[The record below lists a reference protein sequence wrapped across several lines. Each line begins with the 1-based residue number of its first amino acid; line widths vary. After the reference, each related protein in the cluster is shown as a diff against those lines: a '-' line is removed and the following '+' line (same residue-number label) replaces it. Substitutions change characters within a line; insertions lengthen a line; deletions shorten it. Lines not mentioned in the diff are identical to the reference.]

1 MGQSPESA
9 PALPG
14 QPGSADKG
22 EGDGPGHGPNNRNT
36 ALARAWALKDL
47 CYQAWSTDPA
57 RAVRTAQDL
66 QALLTDALPAAQ
78 RGEISALADWTGG
91 LAAVI
96 QGRMA
101 DAVLAFDRAAAG
113 LRAAGQAD
121 AAAQTQ
127 VPKIMAL
134 SMLGQHRLATDCAV
148 AAQRELRALGNLG
161 AAARVSQNLGAL
173 LYRRDAYAD
182 AARHYREAALLFA
195 RLQDHLHSVLADI
208 GLADAMTALGDFDE
222 AQRIYAR
229 ARMRAT
235 RHGLALPLAMVDESL
250 ALLDLAR
257 GRYREALAGLVSA
270 RDRYQALG
278 LPQYLAIAEKQ
289 LGDAYLELRLLPEA
303 RALLATA
310 EQRFRQLGLPD
321 EEAWVLAQGARTD
334 ALLGQVALAG
344 AGFAAAARLFAAQG
358 NAVGQAAVALAQAE
372 LALADGQSA
381 TALQHARRAQQGFD
395 AAGQA
400 DGSARAA
407 VLSAQ
412 ARLQGGEVAQAQAAF
427 EAALASAQ
435 ALQQWPVQQRC
446 LVGLGQAA
454 LARADAAGASR
465 YFESAIAAFE
475 ERRLALPGDEIR
487 SAFLTDHLRPY
498 QAQLHAALASADAV
512 SVLWQADRI
521 RARALDERLQAGPAQ
536 APDDDTQALRER
548 LNWLYRRVQR
558 LQDDGEDSPSLVAEL
573 RQTER
578 ALLERARRQRLQPP
592 AVLANPPPANPPPA
606 NQALAGR
613 VGPDAKASSAAS
625 PSDAQALRLALQAA
639 LAEGDALVAYGI
651 DADDLFAVVVTPGAI
666 QLLRHLAPWS
676 AALAALRAAQF
687 QLETLRNGLAPVAQH
702 LPMLA
707 RRAQA
712 RLQAL
717 HEVVWAPLAPALAA
731 CRRVLVVPHGPLG
744 GLPLAALHD
753 GRQCLGERFDL
764 ALAPSVR
771 AALRGLQSPAK
782 PARRVLA
789 LGESSRL
796 PHAAQ
801 EALAVAALYPAG
813 QAWVGADA
821 TLARLTATAAQADVL
836 HLACHAQ
843 FRSDN
848 PRFSALY
855 LLDAVLSVEA
865 IEALQLPAC
874 TVVLSACET
883 AQADSGLG
891 DEQVGLVRAFLGA
904 GAARVLA
911 SLWPVDDA
919 ITAAFMVDFHQA
931 LAAGSSPAAALRQ
944 AQQASCAAH
953 PHPYFWAAFT
963 LYGGW

>member
-1 MGQSPESA
+1 MGQSPEPA
-9 PALPG
+9 PALPS
-14 QPGSADKG
+14 QPGSAG
-22 EGDGPGHGPNNRNT
+22 NT

-113 LRAAGQAD
+113 LRAAGQPD
-121 AAAQTQ
+121 PAAQTQ

-222 AQRIYAR
+222 ALRIYAR

-270 RDRYQALG
+270 RDRYQTLG

-289 LGDAYLELRLLPEA
+289 LGDAYLALRLLPEA

-372 LALADGQSA
+372 LALADGQAASA
-381 TALQHARRAQQGFD
+381 LEHARRAQQGFD

-407 VLSAQ
+407 VLCAQ

-558 LQDDGEDSPSLVAEL
+558 LQDDGEDSPSLLAEL

-578 ALLERARRQRLQPP
+578 ALLERARRQRLQPAARP
-592 AVLANPPPANPPPA
+592 AGL
-606 NQALAGR
+606 ALAGPT
-613 VGPDAKASSAAS
+613 GPETKALPATS
-625 PSDAQALRLALQAA
+625 PSDALALRLALQAA
-639 LAEGDALVAYGI
+639 LAEGDALVAYGV
-651 DADDLFAVVVTPGAI
+651 DADELFAVVVTRGAI

-676 AALAALRAAQF
+676 AALDALRAAQF

-717 HEVVWAPLAPALAA
+717 HDVVWAPLAPALAA

-744 GLPLAALHD
+744 ALPLAALHD

-771 AALRGLQSPAK
+771 AALRGLQSPAR

-821 TLARLTATAAQADVL
+821 TLARLSATAAQADVL

-919 ITAAFMVDFHQA
+919 ITAAFMAGFHQA

-944 AQQASCAAH
+944 AQQASRATH